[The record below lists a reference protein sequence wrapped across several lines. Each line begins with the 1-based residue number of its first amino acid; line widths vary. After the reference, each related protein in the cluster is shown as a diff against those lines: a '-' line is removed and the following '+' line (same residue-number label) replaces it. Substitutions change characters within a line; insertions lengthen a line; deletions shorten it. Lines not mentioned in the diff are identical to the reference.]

1 MFFPT
6 LIIGALIIIAA
17 HNLFADGML
26 LGWLGRIFDRRLPEP
41 MQKPIYTCRACMASV
56 YGSAVW
62 FWAQGDIYTWPVFV
76 IALSGLMVILSEIIP
91 PND

>member
-6 LIIGALIIIAA
+6 LIIGALVIIAV

-56 YGSAVW
+56 YGSALWVW
-62 FWAQGDIYTWPVFV
+62 AKGDVYTWPVFV